1 MITLD
6 VVTAVCGMLLLSLTV
21 VFIAWLYEQRR
32 VKKSGWDARSSAYLQ
47 QCPYCAA
54 VFMDYQE
61 RIIVEC
67 PTCGSYIEEQKGDA
81 LYEKKKQ

>member
-6 VVTAVCGMLLLSLTV
+6 VVTAISSMLLLSLTA
-21 VFIAWLYEQRR
+21 VFAAWLYEQRR
-32 VKKSGWDARSSAYLQ
+32 VRKSGRDARSSAYLE
-47 QCPYCAA
+47 QCPYCGQ

-67 PTCGSYIEEQKGDA
+67 PTCGSYIEEQKGDV
-81 LYEKKKQ
+81 